1 MEPNPTTQAGERP
14 HVGRGRRMLLAAR
27 TLLAREVLGF
37 VRQKSR
43 VIGALATPVVFWLLL
58 GSGLNHVMAMP
69 GTTASTSGGGVS
81 EGTASTSG
89 VSGGATSGAM
99 GYRAYFFPGTVV
111 MIVMFTTIF
120 TAYSVIEDR
129 REGFMQGVLVSPAPR
144 LAVVMGKVVGGAV
157 VATVQGLIFLAF
169 WPVVGGWPGA
179 AAMIEA
185 AVVLLLVAVALTSI
199 GFCLAWPMDS
209 SAGFHAIL
217 NLTLFPMW
225 FMSGA
230 VFPYS
235 SAPGWQKVIMAVNP
249 LTYGQSA
256 FGGLLMG
263 PGASG
268 PLGPGASAVVMVI
281 LTIGLL
287 GAAAMLVSR
296 RPTGVER

>member
-1 MEPNPTTQAGERP
+1 M
-14 HVGRGRRMLLAAR
+14 VLAAR

-58 GSGLNHVMAMP
+58 GSGLNHAMAMP
-69 GTTASTSGGGVS
+69 GTAASTSG
-81 EGTASTSG
+81 EAP
-89 VSGGATSGAM
+89 SGGI

-144 LAVVMGKVVGGAV
+144 LAVVMGKVGGGAV

-179 AAMIEA
+179 AAMVEA
-185 AVVLLLVAVALTSI
+185 AIVLLLVAVALTSI

-249 LTYGQSA
+249 LTYGESA

-287 GAAAMLVSR
+287 GAAALLVSR

>member
-1 MEPNPTTQAGERP
+1 MQPNLTTQAGERP
-14 HVGRGRRMLLAAR
+14 RIGRGRRMVLAAR

-58 GSGLNHVMAMP
+58 GSGLNHAMAMP
-69 GTTASTSGGGVS
+69 GGTAMASEGGISGGI
-81 EGTASTSG
+81 
-89 VSGGATSGAM
+89 

-157 VATVQGLIFLAF
+157 VATAQGLIFLAF
-169 WPVVGGWPGA
+169 WPIVGGWPGA

-185 AVVLLLVAVALTSI
+185 ALVLLLVAVALTSI
-199 GFCLAWPMDS
+199 GFCLAWPMES

-249 LTYGQSA
+249 LTYGESA

-287 GAAAMLVSR
+287 GAAALLVSR